1 MSDRRRDPDAL
12 LLRVQAEEAKKSRG
26 RLKIFFGAAPGVGKT
41 YTMLEAG
48 REQAREGIDVLVG
61 YIEPHVRPETQA
73 LVLGLDVLARREVP
87 YRGAKLVEFDLE
99 AALAQRP
106 QLILVDELAHTN
118 APGMTH
124 AKRWQDVIQ
133 LLEAGISVY
142 TTLNVQ
148 HLESLRDVIAQIT
161 GISVAETVP
170 DSVFEE
176 ADEVELVDL
185 PADGLL
191 ERMREGKVYV
201 AQQAERAIQNFFSKG
216 NLIALRELALR
227 KAAERVGAEMDDYRE
242 QHGVAGVWPVNERL
256 LVCVGPGP
264 FSARLVRATRRI
276 AGSLKA
282 PWIAV
287 HVETPSDSRLSD
299 KDLEQL
305 SQTLNLVEQLG
316 GETATLSGPSLA
328 DELIHYARSR
338 NVTKIIVGKPNR
350 PRWKEWLRGSLVYEL
365 TRKCG
370 DIDIYVITGDPEKR
384 SATAAAEP
392 AQSAS
397 TANDYLASLLMVLAC
412 TLVSWPLSELRVAT
426 TNLIMVYLLG
436 IVFIATRFGRGPS
449 VLASLLSVAAFDFFF
464 IPPVFTFAV
473 QDTQYL
479 FTFAVMLGTALTIST
494 LTTRVTFQAESARK
508 RERRTASLYAISHQL
523 AAVRTAEQIAQAAV
537 RHVAEA
543 VDAKVAVLLASV
555 GEGRLSV
562 ISAAAEGFD
571 PGPHDEAVARW
582 VFDHGE
588 IAGHGT
594 TTLPGSAGLYLPLLA
609 SHGTVGVLGVLPNR
623 AWRPIEPERL
633 HLLETLSGLIALAVE
648 RVQLAAETARIR
660 VQMETE
666 KLRSS
671 LLSAVSHDL
680 RTPLS
685 VITGAASTLLDS
697 VDRIEPQLRQELL
710 GSILDE
716 AGYLNRLV
724 ANLLDMTRLEAG
736 ALEVHKE
743 WQSVEEIVG
752 AALGRTAQQ
761 LKDHSIVT
769 HLQPELPF
777 VPMDDLLIEQV
788 LANLLENAAKYS
800 PPGTPIELTAFANG
814 AILTVE
820 VADRGPGIPQADL
833 DRVFEKFYR
842 AANSSG
848 RPGAGLGL
856 AICRGIIELHGG
868 RVEAENRPGDG
879 AVFRFTLPLATTQPE
894 VPPAETSTES

>member
-1 MSDRRRDPDAL
+1 MGDRRRDPDAL
-12 LLRVQAEEAKKSRG
+12 LLRVQAEEAKKARG
-26 RLKIFFGAAPGVGKT
+26 KLKIFFGAAPGVGKT
-41 YTMLEAG
+41 YTMLETG

-73 LVLGLDVLARREVP
+73 LVLGLDVLARQEVP
-87 YRGAKLVEFDLE
+87 YRGTRLVEFDLE
-99 AALAQRP
+99 AALAKRP

-118 APGMTH
+118 TPGMTH
-124 AKRWQDVIQ
+124 AKRWQDVAQ

-148 HLESLRDVIAQIT
+148 HLESLRDIVAQIT

-170 DSVFEE
+170 DSIFEE

-185 PADGLL
+185 PAEDLL
-191 ERMREGKVYV
+191 DRLREGKVYV
-201 AQQAERAIQNFFSKG
+201 PRQAERAIQNFFSKG

-227 KAAERVGAEMDDYRE
+227 KAAERVGAEMDDYRQ

-256 LVCVGPGP
+256 LVCVGPSP

-276 AGSLKA
+276 ARSLKA

-287 HVETPSDSRLSD
+287 HVETPADLRLSERD
-299 KDLEQL
+299 REQL

-316 GETATLSGPSLA
+316 GETATLSGHNLA

-338 NVTKIIVGKPNR
+338 NVTKIIVGKPSR
-350 PRWKEWLRGSLVYEL
+350 PRWREWLQGSLVYEL

-370 DIDIYVITGDPEKR
+370 DIDVYVITGDPEKK
-384 SATAAAEP
+384 SVTAAEP
-392 AQSAS
+392 APSAS
-397 TANDYLASLLMVLAC
+397 TPNDYLASFLIVVAC
-412 TLVSWPLSELRVAT
+412 TLVSWPLSRFLAP
-426 TNLIMVYLLG
+426 TNVIMVYLLG
-436 IVFIATRFGRGPS
+436 VVIVATRFGRGPS
-449 VLASLLSVAAFDFFF
+449 VLASVLSVAAFDFFF
-464 IPPVFTFAV
+464 IPPVFTFV
-473 QDTQYL
+473 VEDTQYL

-494 LTTRVTFQAESARK
+494 LTTRVRFQAESARK

-523 AAVRTAEQIAQAAV
+523 AAARTPEQIAQAAV

-543 VDAKVAVLLASV
+543 VDAKVAILLASA
-555 GEGRLSV
+555 GDSRLATISV
-562 ISAAAEGFD
+562 AAEAFD
-571 PGPHDEAVARW
+571 PGPHDEAVAQW

-588 IAGHGT
+588 TAGHCT
-594 TTLPGSAGLYLPLLA
+594 ATLPGSAGLYLPLLA
-609 SHGTVGVLGVLPNR
+609 SHGTVGVLGVLPNQ
-623 AWRPIEPERL
+623 AWRSVEPERL
-633 HLLETLSGLIALAVE
+633 HLLETLAGLIALAVE
-648 RVQLAAETARIR
+648 RVQLAAEAARIR

-685 VITGAASTLLDS
+685 VITGAASTLLDDS
-697 VDRIEPQLRQELL
+697 ETLEPKLRRELL
-710 GSILDE
+710 ESVLAE
-716 AGYLNRLV
+716 AGHLNRLV

-736 ALEVHKE
+736 AIEVHKE
-743 WQSVEEIVG
+743 WQSIEEIVG
-752 AALGRTAQQ
+752 AALGRTSQQ
-761 LKDHSIVT
+761 LKGHSIVT
-769 HLQPELPF
+769 HVQPELPF

-800 PPGTPIELTAFANG
+800 PPGTPIELTASANG
-814 AILTVE
+814 TVLTVE
-820 VADRGPGIPQADL
+820 VADRGPGLPQTDL
-833 DRVFEKFYR
+833 NRVFEKFYR

-868 RVEAENRPGDG
+868 QIEAENRPGG
-879 AVFRFTLPLATTQPE
+879 GTVFRFTLPLSATQPE
-894 VPPAETSTES
+894 IPPAEASTET

>member
-1 MSDRRRDPDAL
+1 MGDRRRDPDAL
-12 LLRVQAEEAKKSRG
+12 LLRVQAEEAKKARG
-26 RLKIFFGAAPGVGKT
+26 KLKIFFGAAPGVGKT
-41 YTMLEAG
+41 YTMLETG

-73 LVLGLDVLARREVP
+73 LVLGLDVLARKELP
-87 YRGAKLVEFDLE
+87 YRGTKLVEFDLE
-99 AALAQRP
+99 AALAKRP
-106 QLILVDELAHTN
+106 QLILVDELAHSN

-148 HLESLRDVIAQIT
+148 HLESLRDIVAQIT

-170 DSVFEE
+170 DSIFEE

-185 PADGLL
+185 PAEDLL
-191 ERMREGKVYV
+191 DRLREGKVYV
-201 AQQAERAIQNFFSKG
+201 PRQAERAIQNFFSKG

-227 KAAERVGAEMDDYRE
+227 KAAERVGAEMDDYRQ
-242 QHGVAGVWPVNERL
+242 QHGVAGVWPVHERL
-256 LVCVGPGP
+256 LVCVGPSP

-276 AGSLKA
+276 ARSLKA

-287 HVETPSDSRLSD
+287 HVETPADSRLSERD
-299 KDLEQL
+299 RDQL
-305 SQTLNLVEQLG
+305 FQTLNLVEQLG
-316 GETATLSGPSLA
+316 GETANLSGHNLA

-338 NVTKIIVGKPNR
+338 NVTKIIVGKPSR
-350 PRWKEWLRGSLVYEL
+350 PRWREWLQGSLVYEL

-370 DIDIYVITGDPEKR
+370 DIDVYVITGDPEKR
-384 SATAAAEP
+384 SVTASEP
-392 AQSAS
+392 APAVS
-397 TANDYLASLLMVLAC
+397 TAGDYFASFLAVVAC
-412 TLVSWPLSELRVAT
+412 TLVSWPLSHFLAP

-436 IVFIATRFGRGPS
+436 VVIVAMRFGRGPS

-464 IPPVFTFAV
+464 IPPFLTFAV
-473 QDTQYL
+473 EDTQYV

-523 AAVRTAEQIAQAAV
+523 AAARTPEQIAQAAV

-543 VDAKVAVLLASV
+543 VDAKVAILLVNSGDGQLAA
-555 GEGRLSV
+555 
-562 ISAAAEGFD
+562 INAAAEGFD

-588 IAGHGT
+588 TAGHCT
-594 TTLPGSAGLYLPLLA
+594 ATLPGSAGLYLPLLA

-623 AWRPIEPERL
+623 AWRSLEPERL
-633 HLLETLSGLIALAVE
+633 HLLETLAGLIALAVE
-648 RVQLAAETARIR
+648 RVQLAAEAARIR

-685 VITGAASTLLDS
+685 VITGAASTLLDGS
-697 VDRIEPQLRQELL
+697 DTIQPNLRRELL
-710 GSILDE
+710 ESILDE
-716 AGYLNRLV
+716 AGHLNRLV

-736 ALEVHKE
+736 AIEVHKE

-752 AALGRTAQQ
+752 AALGRTSQQ
-761 LKDHSIVT
+761 LKGHSIVT
-769 HLQPELPF
+769 HVQPELPF

-800 PPGTPIELTAFANG
+800 PPGAPIELTGFANDTT
-814 AILTVE
+814 LTVE
-820 VADRGPGIPQADL
+820 VADHGPGLPPTDL
-833 DRVFEKFYR
+833 NRVFEKFYR

-868 RVEAENRPGDG
+868 QIEAENRPGG
-879 AVFRFTLPLATTQPE
+879 GTVFRFTLPLATTQPE
-894 VPPAETSTES
+894 IPPAETSTDT